1 MNEFEQQI
9 LNALHALEVQITKEL
24 SDIRGD
30 LKGMIEKVEHNIT
43 TDTIRLNKHSA
54 EIDENRERLAKLEA
68 WKDQFQK
75 QIAHRIAI
83 SQSVTAIAA
92 VVVAFLL
99 NKLL

>member
-92 VVVAFLL
+92 VVIAFVLSKFL
-99 NKLL
+99 

>member
-54 EIDENRERLAKLEA
+54 EIDENRERVAKLEA

-92 VVVAFLL
+92 VVIAFVLSKFL
-99 NKLL
+99 